1 LTNDLIAALNKATR
15 LRIIPST
22 RRLSRF
28 WTPDFLHVGC
38 GCGCHVVLS
47 CDALRPAECKHPNND
62 RFILSKA
69 MRRAVIQ
76 PAEAGI
82 ITVQQLLSLWRIDSD
97 EAIDAAPEV
106 VDAATGC

>member
-1 LTNDLIAALNKATR
+1 
-15 LRIIPST
+15 
-22 RRLSRF
+22 
-28 WTPDFLHVGC
+28 
-38 GCGCHVVLS
+38 
-47 CDALRPAECKHPNND
+47 
-62 RFILSKA
+62 